1 MKRLV
6 MAAAGATLIAM
17 AVAGGVEAQVSRSTA
32 GQPEARTLLDL
43 TPANGRLTVTSP
55 AFKDGGDIPYENTQY
70 RGNVFPGVSWT
81 AGPAGTRS
89 YLLVIQDSSLLLRGA
104 PILHWTL
111 YNIPAGVTALAPGM
125 TAPPAGAAYGPNYK
139 GAAQPYT
146 GPRTPPGPKDNYHF
160 EIFALDTVLPD
171 PGASYPALTA
181 ALAGHVL
188 ARGEVVGLGQKDP
201 TAP

>member
-104 PILHWTL
+104 PILHGTL

-125 TAPPAGAAYGPNYK
+125 TAPSPMR
-139 GAAQPYT
+139 
-146 GPRTPPGPKDNYHF
+146 PRTVAS
-160 EIFALDTVLPD
+160 AL
-171 PGASYPALTA
+171 S
-181 ALAGHVL
+181 
-188 ARGEVVGLGQKDP
+188 RS
-201 TAP
+201 